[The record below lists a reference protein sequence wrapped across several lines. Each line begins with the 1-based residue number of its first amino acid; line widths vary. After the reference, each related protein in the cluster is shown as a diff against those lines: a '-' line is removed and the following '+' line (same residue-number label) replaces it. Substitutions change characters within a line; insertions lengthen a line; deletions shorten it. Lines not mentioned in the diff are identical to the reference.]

1 MTHRVEPLLPLNI
14 TEATFLIP
22 DITKF
27 IPTHKLLAVC
37 AWQLAKQDEDLAHI
51 HECVLASRYT
61 SVKDFE
67 HRFSNTI
74 KDWSFRLGKLVLV
87 LNKKIEPSSNVKC
100 KPCYFGPMVVI
111 LCSTNGI
118 YHLTEVD
125 GYISRLKF
133 AAFHLIPYHSHLP
146 TTLEVTHLID
156 ADMDTIAGRIG
167 SSND

>member
-1 MTHRVEPLLPLNI
+1 
-14 TEATFLIP
+14 
-22 DITKF
+22 
-27 IPTHKLLAVC
+27 
-37 AWQLAKQDEDLAHI
+37 
-51 HECVLASRYT
+51 
-61 SVKDFE
+61 
-67 HRFSNTI
+67 
-74 KDWSFRLGKLVLV
+74 
-87 LNKKIEPSSNVKC
+87 
-100 KPCYFGPMVVI
+100 MVVI